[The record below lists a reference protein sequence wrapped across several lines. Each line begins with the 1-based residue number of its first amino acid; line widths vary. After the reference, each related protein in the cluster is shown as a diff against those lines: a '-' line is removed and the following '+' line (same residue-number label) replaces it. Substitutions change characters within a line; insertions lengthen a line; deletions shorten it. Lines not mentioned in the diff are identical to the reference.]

1 VQRTGPMRIESRP
14 TNGHDART
22 GVIVVPEPPPDATV
36 VVERYREGWRSGKP
50 VEDPAKL
57 KRWGWITA
65 KPSEYLVCTRRGQV
79 DHRRSGQGA
88 RIFKWPWEAVSI
100 VPTTLQ
106 RIEFVADQI
115 TREHVGVTVTGIAV
129 YRIAEPE
136 LAYRVLNFTYGEAAS
151 EKLAHTLRE
160 MFIGAARRL
169 IANLALDECLTRRKE
184 AIASFLMA
192 EIAPVVSGEGA
203 PHDTTDRGWGVVID
217 TIEIQDVQIQSG
229 QVFAHLQAPYR
240 AAIAA
245 RAELA
250 EVERARQVAESRA
263 EAQRRAEEA
272 NLRTAQETRTLRA
285 KAEADAAEAE
295 SREQLRADEARARV
309 AADDLA
315 RKESYA
321 RRQIEVD
328 ETVAMRRADGV
339 AAVARRQ
346 AELDQDKALAA
357 IKVAEEQRRARA
369 EAEVTALAAERA
381 RTEAAHDE
389 AVRELAQGRARK
401 TMAQAADL
409 ELKLRQTELELE
421 LGRRAAEARARD
433 GEIDAAQQ
441 RRLAEVEQMVSQSRA
456 LRELVT
462 VGLPQIA
469 AAFQQS
475 FGTIHYTQV
484 GEGAGPLGMV
494 AGAIQQ
500 IVAVARG
507 MGLELP
513 TLPVPPP
520 KPASD

>member
-1 VQRTGPMRIESRP
+1 MPS
-14 TNGHDART
+14 NGHGTAVRSGT
-22 GVIVVPEPPPDATV
+22 IIVAPGDATTNI
-36 VVERYREGWRSGKP
+36 ERYREGWRSGKP
-50 VEDPAKL
+50 VEDPDKL

-65 KPSEYLVCTRRGQV
+65 KPSEYLVCTRRGQI
-79 DHRRSGQGA
+79 DRRRSGQGA

-151 EKLAHTLRE
+151 EKLAQTLRE

-169 IANLALDECLTRRKE
+169 IANLALEECLTRRKE
-184 AIASFLMA
+184 AIASFLMS

-203 PHDTTDRGWGVVID
+203 LEDTTDQGWGVVID

-285 KAEADAAEAE
+285 KAEADASEAEA
-295 SREQLRADEARARV
+295 REAMRAEEAKARV

-315 RKESYA
+315 RKEAYA

-328 ETVAMRRADGV
+328 QAVAMRRADGV

-369 EAEVTALAAERA
+369 EAEVAALAAELARA
-381 RTEAAHDE
+381 DAAHE
-389 AVRELAQGRARK
+389 QAVRELEQGRARK
-401 TMAQAADL
+401 SLAQAVEL

-433 GEIDAAQQ
+433 GEIDAVHQ
-441 RRLAEVEQMVSQSRA
+441 RRLAEVEQLVSQSRA

-513 TLPVPPP
+513 QPPP
-520 KPASD
+520 RPSGE